1 MRSYQKINGNHKEEV
16 KGILDGNVIVEEKV
30 DGSQFRVELYSDGKI
45 MCGSHH
51 LELSPTDSNF
61 NKGVQEILKVLDG
74 HVSSKGDIHTL
85 FLEYIS
91 KPKHNAI
98 SYARTPDHFLVLFDV
113 VVDGEY
119 LPRDMKEVYAK
130 NCGLECVPVLFE
142 GNGKLLTKEKLEE
155 LLKTPSFLGHSGTYD
170 RIEGIVIKNYGKHY
184 DFNEGH
190 SLYGH
195 FMCSKIVNPSFQ
207 ETKSVGRPHAGD
219 KLEALKQSV
228 CTEARWNKAVQH
240 LKEKGELT
248 GSDNDIGSLI
258 REIMTDLETEEK
270 DTIKDQ
276 LYKLFG
282 KDILKAST
290 KGFASWYQQQNI

>member
-1 MRSYQKINGNHKEEV
+1 MRSYQKINGNHKKEV
-16 KGILDGNVIVEEKV
+16 EGILDGNIVVEEKL
-30 DGSQFRVELYSDGKI
+30 DGSQFRIEIDENGI
-45 MCGSHH
+45 INCGSHN
-51 LELSPTDSNF
+51 TDSNEMDSSF
-61 NKGVQEILKVLDG
+61 HKVIKEAAE
-74 HVSSKGDIHTL
+74 VFKRTKSNVGDVITI
-85 FLEYIS
+85 FAEFIG
-91 KPKHNAI
+91 KNKHNAI
-98 SYARTPDHFLVLFDV
+98 TYARVPDHFFVVFDIHIMGEFLNRKEKQMMCDKWGVEIVPRLFD
-113 VVDGEY
+113 G
-119 LPRDMKEVYAK
+119 PGA
-130 NCGLECVPVLFE
+130 
-142 GNGKLLTKEKLEE
+142 LLTKEKITE

-170 RIEGIVIKNYGKHY
+170 RIEGIVIKNYDKHY

-207 ETKSVGRPHAGD
+207 ETKSVGRPQAGD
-219 KLEALKQSV
+219 KLEALKSSV
-228 CTEARWNKAVQH
+228 CTEPRWRKAVQH

-248 GSDNDIGSLI
+248 GGDEDIGSLI